1 MTSSDLPVTM
11 VTMNKKADL
20 LVRQILSQFPETRN
34 DDKELII
41 RAWEAQGLIL
51 SFYQKQKLRTI
62 FSNETIRRSR
72 QKIQEEGLFP
82 PDEKTRRGRRLKQ
95 EKMRIELRKKQWV
108 FDKETQTYREI

>member
-1 MTSSDLPVTM
+1 
-11 VTMNKKADL
+11 MNRKAEL
-20 LVRQILSQFPETRN
+20 LVRQILAQFPETRS

-82 PDEKTRRGRRLKQ
+82 PDEKTRRGRKLKQ
-95 EKMRIELRKKQWV
+95 AKMTQELRKKQWI
-108 FDKETQTYREI
+108 FDKESQIYYQL